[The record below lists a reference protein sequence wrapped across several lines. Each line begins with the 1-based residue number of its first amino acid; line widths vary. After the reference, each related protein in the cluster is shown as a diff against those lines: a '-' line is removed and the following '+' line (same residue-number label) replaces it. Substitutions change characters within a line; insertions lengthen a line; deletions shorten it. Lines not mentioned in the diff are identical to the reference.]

1 MAEFKEVIRQNNEK
15 GGPKPKKGT
24 KNPSLSFND
33 PLYAVKLKE
42 EEAEVPLQ
50 GQVPEVPA
58 PEVPVPEVH

>member
-24 KNPSLSFND
+24 KNQSLSFND
-33 PLYAVKLKE
+33 PLYAVKLA
-42 EEAEVPLQ
+42 EAEPLQ

>member
-1 MAEFKEVIRQNNEK
+1 MAEFQEIIKQNNEK

-42 EEAEVPLQ
+42 EVPLQ
-50 GQVPEVPA
+50 GQMPA

>member
-33 PLYAVKLKE
+33 PLYAVKLAE
-42 EEAEVPLQ
+42 EVPLQ